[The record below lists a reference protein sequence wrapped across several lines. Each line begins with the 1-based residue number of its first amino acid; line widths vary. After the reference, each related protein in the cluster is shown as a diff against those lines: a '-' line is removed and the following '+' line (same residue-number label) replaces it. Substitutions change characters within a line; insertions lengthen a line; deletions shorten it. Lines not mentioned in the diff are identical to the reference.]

1 MLGSSRKLTLA
12 VVAQGAT
19 ESSPR
24 SSASAR
30 AAATRSVSTQK
41 KIKNLQGSL
50 ASSSSRL
57 QLLPSRLAL
66 RTRYFS
72 EGGGAG
78 GDPASSSKFARP
90 GRPGPGR
97 GPPVAPGSRN
107 NAANYLAAV
116 LIAATFGW
124 AGWMYKEKTGPF
136 ALTKSKEQVAKEKAL
151 AEAKLQWQLAR
162 DPLNAKVTD
171 RVFFDIA
178 INGKPAGRVVL
189 GLFGE
194 AAPKT
199 VANFLAFSGP
209 EGVSAPESV
218 LGKSGK
224 NLSYKGT
231 RFHRVIPKFMIQ
243 GGDVTVG
250 DGSGGYSIYGES
262 FPDEEFDLWHVRP
275 GVVSMANRGPN
286 TNSSQFFITTAA
298 TPWLDERHVVFGRVL
313 DGYRTV
319 RQVER
324 LGSDSGKPLRR
335 IEIAKCGILTEEEY
349 SKWVEEQARRRA
361 ELEKEAARE

>member
-1 MLGSSRKLTLA
+1 MLRVVASSVRAGSSVLGCSRKLA
-12 VVAQGAT
+12 IPSAQAA
-19 ESSPR
+19 EYVK
-24 SSASAR
+24 R
-30 AAATRSVSTQK
+30 AADARTFSMQTF
-41 KIKNLQGSL
+41 L
-50 ASSSSRL
+50 ASQASSSSSSRL
-57 QLLPSRLAL
+57 PLLPSRSAL
-66 RTRYFS
+66 RRHFS
-72 EGGGAG
+72 EGGGG
-78 GDPASSSKFARP
+78 GDSSKFARP

-124 AGWMYKEKTGPF
+124 AGWMYKQKTGPF
-136 ALTKSKEQVAKEKAL
+136 ALTKSDEQIAKEKAV

-171 RVFFDIA
+171 RVFFDIT

-199 VANFLAFSGP
+199 VANFLAFSSPG
-209 EGVSAPESV
+209 GVSAPASV
-218 LGKSGK
+218 LDKSGKK

-335 IEIAKCGILTEEEY
+335 IEIAKCGVLTEEEY
-349 SKWVEEQARRRA
+349 AKWVEEQARRRA